1 MTVTHG
7 FELVREE
14 ELPELKSLARQYRH
28 VKTGADLISVINDDE
43 NKAFAITFRTPPAD
57 STGVAHILEHSVLCG
72 SRKFPLKEPFI
83 ELVKGSLNTFL
94 NAMTG
99 SAETYYPVASLN
111 ERDFYNLVD
120 VYLDSVFF
128 PNLTPQVFQQEG
140 WHFELTDKSDPLI
153 YKGVVFNEM
162 KGAYQSPDTVLYDE
176 AERSLFP
183 GHVYG
188 VSSGGEPKNIPNLTF
203 EMLDAFHKKYYHPS
217 NSRIWFWGDDNPDE
231 RLRLLDE
238 YLSLFD
244 KKEPDSEVPLAPHF
258 ATPKRLTV
266 PYAVG
271 AETDAAPKAM
281 MSMNWVLADT
291 IDFQFDLSM
300 EMLKHILTGTAASPL
315 RKALIDSGLVEHV
328 GSGVS
333 DIRQR
338 SFRMGMKGITVP
350 DSSTAEGHLASGFI
364 PEGPFGKVETL
375 VFDTLTS
382 LADGGIDPDAIEAAV
397 NTVEFGLRELNTGGF
412 PRGLAVAFY
421 SLSTWLFDGDPFRPL
436 HFEKPLTD
444 IKAGIAAGGYFEKMI
459 RTLFLENNHR
469 TTITYLPDPGLAER
483 ETEEEKKKLAAI
495 RASMTDAD
503 IDKVIAETKYLQ
515 ELQQT
520 PDSEEALATLPRLT
534 LQDLDPNI
542 KTVPTEKRS
551 VAGASTYY
559 HDLFTNGIIYLDLG
573 FDLRV
578 LPQDLLPYLPLF
590 GRSLLQMGTAKEDFV
605 KLTQRIGRK
614 TGGVWHDNLV
624 SSAHGQKEA
633 IGRLFLR
640 SKATPDQATEQLAIL
655 SDIILTGRMDN
666 QERFKQM
673 VTEERVRLESS
684 LSSSGHAYAS
694 RRLSSRFSE
703 SGWVGEQMGGITY
716 VNFIRDLCDRAV
728 SDWPSVQAKLEQIKS
743 LLFNRNSLIVNVT
756 LDEAAYQGFEPRLA
770 ELVSSIPAADVKTSA
785 WTPSPDLTPEAY
797 TIPGQVNFVGKAVN
811 LCDFGYQV
819 NGSALVVNNLLR
831 TTWLWEKVR
840 VEGGAYGGFC
850 AFDHITG
857 QFTFLSYRDPN
868 LLHTLDNFDGSAG
881 YLKELFLSDAEIT
894 RNVIGTISDLDAY
907 QLPDAKGWSA
917 MLRDLIGENDANRQ
931 RRRDQVLGTNLAD
944 LRAFGEVLSTALPTA
959 QVCIVGAADA
969 VEKANAS
976 KPGWLKVTKAL

>member
-1 MTVTHG
+1 MTETYG

-14 ELPELKSLARQYRH
+14 QLPELKSLARLYRH
-28 VKTGADLISVINDDE
+28 VKTGAELISVINDDE
-43 NKAFAITFRTPPAD
+43 NKAFNITFRTPPTD

-120 VYLDSVFF
+120 VYLDAVFF
-128 PNLTPQVFQQEG
+128 PRLTPQIFQQEG
-140 WHFELTDKSDPLI
+140 WHYELSDKNEPLI

-162 KGAYQSPDTVLYDE
+162 KGAYQSPDTILYDQ

-183 GHVYG
+183 DHVYG
-188 VSSGGEPKNIPNLTF
+188 VSSGGEPKKIPDLTW

-217 NSRIWFWGDDNPDE
+217 NARIWFWGDDNPEE
-231 RLRLLDE
+231 RLRLLDS

-244 KKEPDSEVPLAPHF
+244 ARPPDSEVPLAPHF
-258 ATPKRLTV
+258 STPKRMTI

-271 AETDAAPKAM
+271 AETETEPKAM
-281 MSMNWVLADT
+281 MSMNWVLTDT
-291 IDFQFDLSM
+291 ISFELDLAM
-300 EMLKHILTGTAASPL
+300 EMLKHILTGTPASPL

-328 GSGVS
+328 GAGVS

-338 SFRMGMKGITVP
+338 SFRMGMKG
-350 DSSTAEGHLASGFI
+350 LA
-364 PEGPFGKVETL
+364 PENSDKVEKL
-375 VFDTLTS
+375 VFETLTS
-382 LADGGIDPDAIEAAV
+382 LANGAIENDAIEAAV

-421 SLSTWLFDGDPFRPL
+421 ALSTWLYDGDPFTPL
-436 HFEKPLTD
+436 HFEGPLES
-444 IKAGIAAGGYFEKMI
+444 IKKGIAAGNYFENMI

-469 TTITYLPDPGLAER
+469 TTIVYLPDPGLAER
-483 ETEEEKKKLAAI
+483 ETEEERKKLDAI
-495 RASMTDAD
+495 RASMSEAD
-503 IDKVIAETKYLQ
+503 VDRVIAETKYLQ

-542 KTVPTEKRS
+542 KTVPTEKR
-551 VAGASTYY
+551 VVGGASTHY
-559 HDLFTNGIIYLDLG
+559 HDLFTNGIVYLDLG

-590 GRSLLQMGTAKEDFV
+590 GRSLLQMGTQKEDFV

-614 TGGVWHDNLV
+614 TGGVWHENLI
-624 SSAHGQKEA
+624 SSAHGQKDA

-640 SKATPDQATEQLAIL
+640 SKATPDQAAEQLGIL
-655 SDIILTGRMDN
+655 SDIILTGRLDN

-684 LSSSGHAYAS
+684 LTSSGHAYAS
-694 RRLSSRFSE
+694 RRLSSRFSQA
-703 SGWVGEQMGGITY
+703 GWVGEQMGGFTY
-716 VNFIRDLCDRAV
+716 VNFIRDLCDRV
-728 SDWPSVQAKLEQIKS
+728 NSDWPSVQAKLEQIKS
-743 LLFNRNSLIVNVT
+743 LLFNRNSMLVNVT
-756 LDEAAYQGFEPRLA
+756 LDEAAYQQFEPRLA
-770 ELVSSIPAADVKTSA
+770 ELVASIPGAAPTPIAWNGSA
-785 WTPSPDLTPEAY
+785 EHVPEAF

-811 LCDFGYQV
+811 LCDFGYDV
-819 NGSALVVNNLLR
+819 DGSALVVNNLLR

-850 AFDHITG
+850 SFDHISG

-868 LLHTLDNFDGSAG
+868 LLHTLENYDASAQ
-881 YLKELFLSDAEIT
+881 FLRNLDLSEGEIT
-894 RNVIGTISDLDAY
+894 RNIIGTISDLDGY

-917 MLRDLIGENDANRQ
+917 MVRDLIGENDETRQ
-931 RRRDQVLGTNLAD
+931 RRRDQVLGTKLSDIKSFGDVLAS
-944 LRAFGEVLSTALPTA
+944 AVPTGQICVFGAT
-959 QVCIVGAADA
+959 DA
-969 VEKANAS
+969 VEKANES

>member
-1 MTVTHG
+1 MTVIHG

-120 VYLDSVFF
+120 VYLDAVFF
-128 PNLTPQVFQQEG
+128 PRLTPQVFQQEG
-140 WHFELTDKSDPLI
+140 WHYELADKADPLI

-162 KGAYQSPDTVLYDE
+162 KGAYQSPDTILYDE

-183 GHVYG
+183 DHVYG

-231 RLRLLDE
+231 RHRLLDE

-244 KKEPDSEVPLAPHF
+244 RREPDSEVPLAPHF
-258 ATPKRLTV
+258 TAPKRMTV
-266 PYAVG
+266 AYAVG
-271 AETDAAPKAM
+271 ADTDQAPKAM

-328 GSGVS
+328 GAGVS

-338 SFRMGMKGITVP
+338 SFRMGMKGLAGE
-350 DSSTAEGHLASGFI
+350 STTAD
-364 PEGPFGKVETL
+364 VEKL
-375 VFDTLTS
+375 VFDTLTA
-382 LADGGIDPDAIEAAV
+382 LADKGIDPDAIEAAL

-421 SLSTWLFDGDPFRPL
+421 SLSTWLFDGDPLKPL
-436 HFEKPLTD
+436 HFEKPLQD

-459 RTLFLENNHR
+459 RTLFLENKHR

-483 ETEEEKKKLAAI
+483 ETEEEKKKLEAY
-495 RASMTDAD
+495 RASLTDAD
-503 IDKVIAETKYLQ
+503 LDRIVAETKYLQ

-534 LQDLDPNI
+534 LQDLDPNV
-542 KTVPTEKRS
+542 KTVPTEKRTE
-551 VAGASTYY
+551 AGAPTYY

-590 GRSLLQMGTAKEDFV
+590 GRSLLQMGTTKEDFV

-640 SKATPDQATEQLAIL
+640 SKATPDQAGEQLAIL
-655 SDIILTGRMDN
+655 SDIILNGRMDN

-673 VTEERVRLESS
+673 VTEERVRLDSS

-694 RRLSSRFSE
+694 RRLSSRFTQA
-703 SGWVGEQMGGITY
+703 GWVGEQMGGITY
-716 VNFIRDLCDRAV
+716 VNFIRDLCDRV
-728 SDWPSVQAKLEQIKS
+728 NSDWASVQAKLEQIQS
-743 LLFNRNSLIVNVT
+743 LLFNKNSLIVNVT
-756 LDEAAYQGFEPRLA
+756 LDEGAYKCFEPRLA
-770 ELVSSIPAADVKTSA
+770 ELIASIPAADVELST
-785 WTPSPDLTPEAY
+785 WTPSPEMTPEAY

-811 LCDFGYQV
+811 LCDFGYQI

-850 AFDHITG
+850 SFDHING
-857 QFTFLSYRDPN
+857 LFSFLSYRDPN
-868 LLHTLDNFDGSAG
+868 LLHTLDNFDGSAAF
-881 YLKELFLSDAEIT
+881 LKELWLSDAEIT

-917 MLRDLIGENDANRQ
+917 MVRDLIGETDQGRQ
-931 RRRDQVLGTNLAD
+931 HRRDQVLGTNLAD
-944 LRAFGEVLSTALPTA
+944 LRAFGEVLETALPTA

-976 KPGWLKVTKAL
+976 KPGWLTVKKAL